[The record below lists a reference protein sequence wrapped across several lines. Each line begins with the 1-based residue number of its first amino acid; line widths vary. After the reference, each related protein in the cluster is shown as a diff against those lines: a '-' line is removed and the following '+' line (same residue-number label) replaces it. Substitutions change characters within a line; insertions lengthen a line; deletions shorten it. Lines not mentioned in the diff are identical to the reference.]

1 MKKVK
6 YLILIALMT
15 AVITGYSQISNKD
28 EMVKRIFAV
37 FKNKD
42 EKGFINLFP
51 NSVTIKEFIQAL
63 IKADTSVKLGNVLKT
78 SLDGITDSSLQVELR
93 KDFKKYNKK
102 AEVKGVDWSR
112 SVYMSYKADSTFE
125 SKDGIKVSKLTGT
138 IYFNMD
144 NKEYFFKFGNTI
156 WFENKGWYDVE
167 ITRVDEKSNENE
179 NVWEGSED
187 SIRMAGLDSMRMI
200 DSTIKAEEIKPVQKT
215 KQPVQNKP
223 IKGKTPPPAR
233 KPE

>member
-15 AVITGYSQISNKD
+15 AAITGYSQISNKD

-51 NSVTIKEFIQAL
+51 NAVTIKEFIQAL
-63 IKADTSVKLGNVLKT
+63 IKADTSVKLGDVLKT

-112 SVYMSYKADSTFE
+112 SVYMGYKADSTFE
-125 SKDGIKVSKLTGT
+125 SKEGIKVSKLTGT

-167 ITRVDEKSNENE
+167 ITRVDEKSNEN
-179 NVWEGSED
+179 NQDKDLTALMS
-187 SIRMAGLDSMRMI
+187 MI
-200 DSTIKAEEIKPVQKT
+200 DSVHTADSMEAAIEYKRVQKT
-215 KQPVQNKP
+215 IQKQPVKNKP
-223 IKGKTPPPAR
+223 AVKDKTVTPAR